1 MTIEDNSTE
10 EEYPAKVETTIDDL
24 NPKDDGSVH
33 EELITRNLEAEYIPS
48 KEIYWKNPPKRS
60 GLASGLFW
68 GILIGIFMVSSMW
81 YYLHRN
87 TYNYEVRRSTSAFTK
102 PADIQEVLAK
112 IEPATVAISVGGGA
126 NILGGGA
133 GTGFI
138 YSSDGYVLTNNHVI
152 EGGNKI
158 ISVILNDGRTL
169 DAKLLGV
176 DPVEDLAVL
185 KIEGTDFPAVKLGS
199 SDATIV
205 GDDVIAIGNAL
216 ALEGGLSVTRGIVSG
231 KDRVIATEL
240 GTKLRGII
248 QTDAAINRGNS
259 GGPLV
264 NSKGEVIG
272 INTAI
277 ADPSYA
283 QNVGFAI
290 AIDRAKPIISD
301 LERGNNRKVAYI
313 GISAQDVT
321 PRLVKEL
328 DLKIESGA
336 LIGEIVKDSPASK
349 ADIKVN
355 DVLTQVDG
363 NKISSSADMVSE
375 IRSKKPGNK
384 VTIKINR
391 NGKELSVEV
400 TLEERP
406 V

>member
-68 GILIGIFMVSSMW
+68 GILIGVFMVSSLW

-259 GGPLV
+259 GGPL
-264 NSKGEVIG
+264 
-272 INTAI
+272 
-277 ADPSYA
+277 
-283 QNVGFAI
+283 
-290 AIDRAKPIISD
+290 
-301 LERGNNRKVAYI
+301 KV
-313 GISAQDVT
+313 
-321 PRLVKEL
+321 K
-328 DLKIESGA
+328 
-336 LIGEIVKDSPASK
+336 
-349 ADIKVN
+349 
-355 DVLTQVDG
+355 
-363 NKISSSADMVSE
+363 
-375 IRSKKPGNK
+375 
-384 VTIKINR
+384 
-391 NGKELSVEV
+391 
-400 TLEERP
+400 
-406 V
+406 

>member
-1 MTIEDNSTE
+1 M
-10 EEYPAKVETTIDDL
+10 
-24 NPKDDGSVH
+24 
-33 EELITRNLEAEYIPS
+33 
-48 KEIYWKNPPKRS
+48 
-60 GLASGLFW
+60 
-68 GILIGIFMVSSMW
+68 
-81 YYLHRN
+81 
-87 TYNYEVRRSTSAFTK
+87 
-102 PADIQEVLAK
+102 
-112 IEPATVAISVGGGA
+112 
-126 NILGGGA
+126 
-133 GTGFI
+133 
-138 YSSDGYVLTNNHVI
+138 
-152 EGGNKI
+152 
-158 ISVILNDGRTL
+158 ILNDGRTL

>member
-10 EEYPAKVETTIDDL
+10 EEYPAKVETTIDDS

-68 GILIGIFMVSSMW
+68 GILIGVFMVSSMW

-169 DAKLLGV
+169 DAKLLG

-264 NSKGEVIG
+264 NSKGVVIG